1 MMKLV
6 KKRSEFVLD
15 MEKQRRKRKEVF
27 FIIFTVFIVFFIL
40 IIIDIIVIITS
51 VRSQAVLWPSRQRF
65 GRTHVRLMRR
75 TSS

>member
-27 FIIFTVFIVFFIL
+27 FIIFTVFIVFIS

-51 VRSQAVLWPSRQRF
+51 VRSQAVLWPSQQRF
-65 GRTHVRLMRR
+65 GRTHVRLMRL